1 MGGSGREALRDG
13 GLGAAGGAVVARG
26 ERAGR
31 GRGAGA
37 LRVRR
42 AQDVAET
49 ERLRRAAVVTG
60 H

>member
-1 MGGSGREALRDG
+1 MDGSGREALRDG
-13 GLGAAGGAVVARG
+13 GLGAAGGAVVVARG

-37 LRVRR
+37 LRVRTR
-42 AQDVAET
+42 GHAET
-49 ERLRRAAVVTG
+49 ERLRRTAVVTG